1 MRLQAGARTFERYR
15 HEFGLPHQVPSDGLA
30 WLN

>member
-15 HEFGLPHQVPSDGLA
+15 RELGVEASQG
-30 WLN
+30 